1 MLGSNSEVH
10 RMTSKLIRKNILIG
24 AGVIGLFGGIAAL
37 SYYFVLQFMLHL
49 IWGRIYGSSIETLF
63 RSADHPY
70 LLVLITSIG
79 GLLIG
84 CSLKWLGKP
93 GEIAAVV
100 DNIHLERGRLDIRQS
115 PSMIVNSLISI
126 TAGGSAGPEAP
137 LVQII
142 GSFGS
147 WLGDRL
153 GLPDEEV
160 RIYTF
165 CGMATA
171 LGALFGAPIG
181 GALFALEIPHRR
193 GLEYYEALLPSCVAA
208 LVGFLVFRGA
218 LGWEAPLYAQP
229 ALHAFSY
236 NLLLFAALFGIVG
249 ASLGGLFAILFR
261 TIERLTHPFVQFPI
275 LLGAV
280 GGALI
285 GLSAL
290 YFPETLFWGEYQIQ
304 SLLTLSA
311 SVSHLFL
318 IAAVKMLTIGFTLH
332 FGFRGGFI
340 FPLFF
345 IGAALGLGI
354 STIFPT
360 IPPLV
365 AMLSLMAA
373 LNVAVTKT
381 PISTTMILTALSGA
395 NLLPLL
401 AIASFTSFLVSSR
414 VEVIHSQKSRNI
426 RVAA

>member
-1 MLGSNSEVH
+1 MIRE
-10 RMTSKLIRKNILIG
+10 LIRRNILLG
-24 AGVIGLFGGIAAL
+24 AGLIGFFGGIAAL
-37 SYYFVLQFMLHL
+37 IYYFILRFALRLV
-49 IWGRIYGSSIETLF
+49 WGGVYGSSVGAIF
-63 RSADHPY
+63 NSGAHRWS
-70 LLVLITSIG
+70 LVLMTSVG
-79 GLLIG
+79 GLLVG

-100 DNIHLERGRLDIRQS
+100 DNIHFERGRIDVRQS
-115 PSMIVNSLISI
+115 PAMIVNSLISI

-153 GLPDEEV
+153 GLSDEEV

-171 LGALFGAPIG
+171 LGAFFGAPIG

-193 GLEYYEALLPSCVAA
+193 GLEYYEALLPSCIAA

-236 NLLLFAALFGIVG
+236 GLLFCGVLFGVVGALFGGV
-249 ASLGGLFAILFR
+249 FAMVFHV
-261 TIERLTHPFVQFPI
+261 IERLTHPFSKYPV
-275 LLGAV
+275 LLATL

-304 SLLTLSA
+304 SLLTLTGPA
-311 SVSHLFL
+311 SHFFL

-354 STIFPT
+354 SIVFPA
-360 IPPLV
+360 IPSVV
-365 AMLSLMAA
+365 AVLSMMAA
-373 LNVAVTKT
+373 LNVAITKT
-381 PISTTMILTALSGA
+381 PISTTVILTALSGA
-395 NLLPLL
+395 SLLPLIAL
-401 AIASFTSFLVSSR
+401 ASFTSFVVASR
-414 VEVIHSQKSRNI
+414 IEVIQSQRSRK
-426 RVAA
+426 RVPTEYSAA